1 MDVCEDIEV
10 SPGAKEFDLL
20 LISMYRDSP
29 ELWDTKAQA
38 YTDKNKRSIALNKI
52 TNELKKYDTEFTVE
66 KLKRK
71 INTLRSNFNREHT
84 KVKRSLMS
92 GVMDEVYRPKLW
104 YYNEF
109 EFITDAR
116 DTKDTECSMQRI
128 SVSEIEHNSPIA
140 SSANKIIKKRKTYQ
154 NEESLANNFLKTSD
168 EEIDIIAKS
177 WAIKLK
183 RLNPLQR
190 RFAEKI
196 INDVLFEGEMET
208 LTRDGVIFVPA
219 PANQAMS
226 QATCMSSSSM
236 QYLNSQSPGESYA
249 QIQSPDSHDPEKSR
263 CTSSPCSLPEEPS
276 ASNSTPSDTYAQIHP
291 DNSGSDGSCT
301 SSILTCHA
309 ACTSRD
315 RSKIKR
321 HHCCSSEKCIAKKN
335 VVTNREMYLPLNVK
349 KEQE

>member
-1 MDVCEDIEV
+1 MDVCEDIDV

-29 ELWDTKAQA
+29 ELWDTKAKG

-109 EFITDAR
+109 EFIADAR
-116 DTKDTECSMQRI
+116 NTADTEFLMQRT
-128 SVSEIEHNSPIA
+128 SVSEIEDNSLLIA
-140 SSANKIIKKRKTYQ
+140 GSANKIFKKEKTFQ
-154 NEESLANNFLKTSD
+154 NEESLVNNYLKTSD

-177 WAIKLK
+177 WAFKLK
-183 RLNPLQR
+183 RLNPIQR

-208 LTRDGVIFVPA
+208 LTRDGVICVPT
-219 PANQAMS
+219 PSNQAMT

-236 QYLNSQSPGESYA
+236 QYLNSQSPEESYA
-249 QIQSPDSHDPEKSR
+249 QIQSPDSHGPVKIRYS
-263 CTSSPCSLPEEPS
+263 SSPCSLPEESSYNPS
-276 ASNSTPSDTYAQIHP
+276 PSDSFTQIPP
-291 DNSGSDGSCT
+291 DNPGSNGSCT
-301 SSILTCHA
+301 SSIHVNACHGV
-309 ACTSRD
+309 CSSRNG
-315 RSKIKR
+315 SKIKRR
-321 HHCCSSEKCIAKKN
+321 HHCCSSD
-335 VVTNREMYLPLNVK
+335 RETFCGDLPSNVK